1 VVHPDMTNDLIA
13 INSMQ
18 IILFI
23 SVYLE
28 PQTILTTYFY
38 RACCIKITKA

>member
-1 VVHPDMTNDLIA
+1 MTNDLIA

-18 IILFI
+18 VILFI

-28 PQTILTTYFY
+28 PQTV
-38 RACCIKITKA
+38 